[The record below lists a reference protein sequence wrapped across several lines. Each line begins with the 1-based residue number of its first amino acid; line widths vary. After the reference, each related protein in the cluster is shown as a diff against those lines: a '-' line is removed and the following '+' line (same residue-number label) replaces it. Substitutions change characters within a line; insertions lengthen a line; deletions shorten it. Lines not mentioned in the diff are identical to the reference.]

1 MNSFIAILLFF
12 AFLATL
18 VFIQD
23 LMHYR
28 RERWLVE
35 NGYSYDSK
43 LRIWTKINTI
53 EVKEKQDD

>member
-12 AFLATL
+12 AFLAVL
-18 VFIQD
+18 AFIQD
-23 LMHYR
+23 LMRYR

-43 LRIWTKINTI
+43 RRVWTKIETI